1 MFIYRTY
8 FNLTNCVNDIEA
20 AQDYLSDDDMTKYLV
35 NDSSSSLKSCQSK
48 ISSIKWILDTVS
60 SGHIDLETTEKLTT
74 EELDSISDWV
84 NSQNS
89 DGLGEG
95 FIDQPFATYEDTGLE
110 GYNGSEW
117 DNEVIVASFDWKS
130 NSYKFKLI
138 NN

>member
-35 NDSSSSLKSCQSK
+35 NDSNNSLKSCQSK
-48 ISSIKWILDTVS
+48 ISSIKWILDTES

-74 EELDSISDWV
+74 EELNNISEWV
-84 NSQNS
+84 SGQNS
-89 DGLGEG
+89 DGIGEG
-95 FIDQPFATYEDTGLE
+95 FEQQDFACYIDEGLD
-110 GYNGSEW
+110 GYDGSDW
-117 DNEVIVASFDWKS
+117 DDEYIVASFDWTS
-130 NSYKFKLI
+130 NSYKFELI